1 MSETTVVNVYRLKH
15 PVDDYVYIGRPSKWG
30 NPFTHLRTNTKAE
43 FVVATREEAIAKYE
57 SYLLGR
63 QDLLDSLH
71 ELKGKKLGCYCKP
84 DSCHGDILKKYV
96 DKL

>member
-1 MSETTVVNVYRLKH
+1 MSETTVVHVKEQIKYSDN
-15 PVDDYVYIGRPSKWG
+15 YVYIGRPTKWG

-57 SYLLGR
+57 NYLLGR
-63 QDLLDSLH
+63 QDLIDSLH
-71 ELKGKKLGCYCKP
+71 ELKGKMLGYWCKP
-84 DSCHGDILKKYV
+84 SSCHGDILKKYV